1 MMINT
6 AIMWRICVER
16 GVDAVGKKRTAL
28 ALTLAVLLTLSGC
41 LFRSPDDLYRQPEKS
56 PGYEQLN
63 AAIRAART
71 GLETE
76 FGTRV
81 EDVTI
86 MAGDNTASIQL
97 QDLDGDGLRESAVTF
112 FRVPGIEKPIKIYI
126 FTQIGEEYVPTGV
139 VEGEGS
145 AIYAIAYAQINGEGR
160 KELAVNWQINSGA
173 YQLGVYTL
181 DEVELPG
188 EGMDGEESLAAVRA
202 MTRTDLMGSERLLTR
217 CSVASDGSS
226 GCRLLDMD
234 QDTRIEILVTRMDAV
249 GPSQVE
255 LYSWEDGAIA
265 SLGGTELSAGINA
278 INRIRT
284 NYLAGDY
291 NQPALYVTSTL
302 ADNSKVIDVV
312 SDVGG
317 ALTNVALSILMDKSY
332 ETQDYR
338 LHYSG
343 VSAGGKKL
351 RSCTMFI
358 KQNGRLI
365 GMLCINFDDSRYQ
378 ALSNQI
384 LQLCHPDLFAQRL
397 FRPEEDSPPPQSPP
411 HRPETFRNST
421 EAVALDAIHHELERL
436 GVSNSRELCYYALC
450 VVREPVADSTVNLR
464 CPIVVNDRTR
474 QAVQTILDT
483 PEYGMRHPLSELHS
497 QKEEAPC

>member
-1 MMINT
+1 M
-6 AIMWRICVER
+6 E
-16 GVDAVGKKRTAL
+16 KKRMAL
-28 ALTLAVLLTLSGC
+28 ALMLTALLTLSGC
-41 LFRSPDDLYRQPEKS
+41 LFRPPDDLYRQPEKS

-145 AIYAIAYAQINGEGR
+145 AVYAIAYAQINGEGR

-188 EGMDGEESLAAVRA
+188 EDMNGEEALAAVRA
-202 MTRTDLMGSERLLTR
+202 MTRADLMGSERLLTR

-265 SLGGTELSAGINA
+265 SLGVTELSAGINA

-284 NYLAGDY
+284 NYLAGGY
-291 NQPALYVTSTL
+291 SQPALYVTSTL
-302 ADNSKVIDVV
+302 VEGGRVIDVV
-312 SDVGG
+312 SYLNGE
-317 ALTNVALSILMDKSY
+317 LTNVSMGPEGVSRDLIQGYTGINPTDINQDGVAEVPSPFQLPSYGESVSSNFWLIDWAQYDQRGNRNPVLTTYHNVSDGWYLIIPESWRSQISISRNDQVTGRREVVFSHWLGEEREPEPFLSI
-332 ETQDYR
+332 YR
-338 LHYSG
+338 MS
-343 VSAGGKKL
+343 S
-351 RSCTMFI
+351 
-358 KQNGRLI
+358 
-365 GMLCINFDDSRYQ
+365 SRT
-378 ALSNQI
+378 A
-384 LQLCHPDLFAQRL
+384 DL
-397 FRPEEDSPPPQSPP
+397 EEDGWVILREEENITYSARF
-411 HRPETFRNST
+411 HDDGWNCG
-421 EAVALDAIHHELERL
+421 LDEMDLLERF
-436 GVSNSRELCYYALC
+436 N
-450 VVREPVADSTVNLR
+450 
-464 CPIVVNDRTR
+464 
-474 QAVQTILDT
+474 TIKRSWYN
-483 PEYGMRHPLSELHS
+483 E
-497 QKEEAPC
+497 

>member
-1 MMINT
+1 M
-6 AIMWRICVER
+6 
-16 GVDAVGKKRTAL
+16 DAVGKKRTAL

-71 GLETE
+71 GLEAE

-145 AIYAIAYAQINGEGR
+145 AVYAIAYAQINGEGR
-160 KELAVNWQINSGA
+160 KELAVNWQISSGA

-188 EGMDGEESLAAVRA
+188 GDMDEEEALTAVRA
-202 MTRTDLMGSERLLTR
+202 MTRADLMGSERLLTR

-234 QDTRIEILVTRMDAV
+234 QDTRIEVLVTRMDAS
-249 GPSQVE
+249 GASSQVE
-255 LYSWEDGAIA
+255 VYGWEDGAVA
-265 SLGGTELSAGINA
+265 SLGVTELSAGVSA

-284 NYLAGDY
+284 NYLAGGY

-302 ADNSKVIDVV
+302 AEGGKVIDVV
-312 SDVGG
+312 SWLNGQ
-317 ALTNVALSILMDKSY
+317 LTNVSMGP
-332 ETQDYR
+332 E
-338 LHYSG
+338 G
-343 VSAGGKKL
+343 V
-351 RSCTMFI
+351 
-358 KQNGRLI
+358 
-365 GMLCINFDDSRYQ
+365 
-378 ALSNQI
+378 
-384 LQLCHPDLFAQRL
+384 
-397 FRPEEDSPPPQSPP
+397 
-411 HRPETFRNST
+411 
-421 EAVALDAIHHELERL
+421 
-436 GVSNSRELCYYALC
+436 SRELILGYTEINPTDINQDGVAELPSPFQLPSYGESASSNFWLIDWAQYDQRGKRNHVLTTYHNVSDGWYLTIPESWRDQITISRNDQVTGRRE
-450 VVREPVADSTVNLR
+450 VVFSHWLGEEREPVPFLSVYRMASSRTADLEEEGW
-464 CPIVVNDRTR
+464 
-474 QAVQTILDT
+474 TILREEENITYAARFHEDGWNCGLDEMDLLERFDT
-483 PEYGMRHPLSELHS
+483 IRRSWYNE
-497 QKEEAPC
+497 

>member
-1 MMINT
+1 M
-6 AIMWRICVER
+6 
-16 GVDAVGKKRTAL
+16 AL
-28 ALTLAVLLTLSGC
+28 ALMLTALLTLSGC
-41 LFRSPDDLYRQPEKS
+41 LFRPPDDLYRQPEKS

-145 AIYAIAYAQINGEGR
+145 AVYAIAYAQINGEGR

-188 EGMDGEESLAAVRA
+188 EDMNGEEALAAVRA
-202 MTRTDLMGSERLLTR
+202 MTRADLMGSERLLTR

-265 SLGGTELSAGINA
+265 SLGVTELSAGINA

-284 NYLAGDY
+284 NYLAGGY
-291 NQPALYVTSTL
+291 SQPALYVTSTL
-302 ADNSKVIDVV
+302 VEGGRVIDVV
-312 SDVGG
+312 SYLNGE
-317 ALTNVALSILMDKSY
+317 LTNVSMGPEGVSRDLIQGYTGINPTDINQDGVAEVPSPFQLPSYGESVSSNFWLIDWAQYDQRGNRNPVLTTYHNVSDGWYLIIPESWRSQISISRNDQVTGRREVVFSHWLGEEREPEPFLSI
-332 ETQDYR
+332 YR
-338 LHYSG
+338 MS
-343 VSAGGKKL
+343 S
-351 RSCTMFI
+351 
-358 KQNGRLI
+358 
-365 GMLCINFDDSRYQ
+365 SRT
-378 ALSNQI
+378 A
-384 LQLCHPDLFAQRL
+384 DL
-397 FRPEEDSPPPQSPP
+397 EEDGWVILREEENITYSARF
-411 HRPETFRNST
+411 HDDGWNCG
-421 EAVALDAIHHELERL
+421 LDEMDLLERF
-436 GVSNSRELCYYALC
+436 N
-450 VVREPVADSTVNLR
+450 
-464 CPIVVNDRTR
+464 
-474 QAVQTILDT
+474 TIKRSWYN
-483 PEYGMRHPLSELHS
+483 E
-497 QKEEAPC
+497 

>member
-1 MMINT
+1 M
-6 AIMWRICVER
+6 E
-16 GVDAVGKKRTAL
+16 KKRMAL
-28 ALTLAVLLTLSGC
+28 ALMLTALLTLSGC
-41 LFRSPDDLYRQPEKS
+41 LFRPPDDLYRQPEKS

-145 AIYAIAYAQINGEGR
+145 AVYAIAYAQINGEGR

-188 EGMDGEESLAAVRA
+188 EDMNGEEALAAVRA
-202 MTRTDLMGSERLLTR
+202 MTRADLMGSERLLTR

-265 SLGGTELSAGINA
+265 SLGVTELSAGINA

-302 ADNSKVIDVV
+302 AEGGRVIDVV
-312 SDVGG
+312 SYLNGE
-317 ALTNVALSILMDKSY
+317 LTNVSMGPEGVSRDLIQGYTEINPTDINQDGVAEIPSPFQLPSYGESVSSNFWLIDWAQYDQRGNRNPVLTTYHNVSDGWYLIIPESWRSQISISRNDQVTGRREVVFSHWLGEEREPEPFLSI
-332 ETQDYR
+332 YR
-338 LHYSG
+338 MS
-343 VSAGGKKL
+343 S
-351 RSCTMFI
+351 
-358 KQNGRLI
+358 
-365 GMLCINFDDSRYQ
+365 SRT
-378 ALSNQI
+378 A
-384 LQLCHPDLFAQRL
+384 DL
-397 FRPEEDSPPPQSPP
+397 EEDGWVILREEENITYSARF
-411 HRPETFRNST
+411 HDDGWNCG
-421 EAVALDAIHHELERL
+421 LDEMDLLERF
-436 GVSNSRELCYYALC
+436 N
-450 VVREPVADSTVNLR
+450 
-464 CPIVVNDRTR
+464 
-474 QAVQTILDT
+474 TIKRSWYN
-483 PEYGMRHPLSELHS
+483 E
-497 QKEEAPC
+497 

>member
-1 MMINT
+1 M
-6 AIMWRICVER
+6 E
-16 GVDAVGKKRTAL
+16 KKRMAL
-28 ALTLAVLLTLSGC
+28 ALMLTALLTLSGC
-41 LFRSPDDLYRQPEKS
+41 LFRPPDDLYRQPEKS

-145 AIYAIAYAQINGEGR
+145 AVYAIAYAQINGEGR

-188 EGMDGEESLAAVRA
+188 EDMNGEEALAAVRA
-202 MTRTDLMGSERLLTR
+202 MTRADLMGSERLLTR

-265 SLGGTELSAGINA
+265 SLGVTELSAGINA

-284 NYLAGDY
+284 NYLAGGY
-291 NQPALYVTSTL
+291 SQPALYVTSTL
-302 ADNSKVIDVV
+302 VEGGRVIDVV
-312 SDVGG
+312 SYLNGE
-317 ALTNVALSILMDKSY
+317 LTNVSMGP
-332 ETQDYR
+332 E
-338 LHYSG
+338 G
-343 VSAGGKKL
+343 VSRDLIQGYTEINPTDINQDGVAEVPSPFQLPSYGESVSSNFWLIDWAQYDQRGNRNPVL
-351 RSCTMFI
+351 TTYHNVSDGWYLIIPESWRSQISISRNDQVT
-358 KQNGRLI
+358 GRREVVFSHWL
-365 GMLCINFDDSRYQ
+365 GEEREPEPF
-378 ALSNQI
+378 LSNYRKSSSRTA
-384 LQLCHPDLFAQRL
+384 DL
-397 FRPEEDSPPPQSPP
+397 EEDGWVILREEENITYSARF
-411 HRPETFRNST
+411 HDDGWNCG
-421 EAVALDAIHHELERL
+421 LDEMDLLERF
-436 GVSNSRELCYYALC
+436 N
-450 VVREPVADSTVNLR
+450 
-464 CPIVVNDRTR
+464 
-474 QAVQTILDT
+474 TIKRSWYN
-483 PEYGMRHPLSELHS
+483 E
-497 QKEEAPC
+497 

>member
-1 MMINT
+1 M
-6 AIMWRICVER
+6 
-16 GVDAVGKKRTAL
+16 AL
-28 ALTLAVLLTLSGC
+28 ALMLTALLTLSGC
-41 LFRSPDDLYRQPEKS
+41 LFRPPDDLYRQPEKS

-145 AIYAIAYAQINGEGR
+145 AVYAIAYAQINGEGR

-188 EGMDGEESLAAVRA
+188 EDMNGEEALAAVRA
-202 MTRTDLMGSERLLTR
+202 MTRADLMGSERLLTR

-265 SLGGTELSAGINA
+265 SLGVTELSAGINA

-302 ADNSKVIDVV
+302 AEGGRVIDVV
-312 SDVGG
+312 SYLNGE
-317 ALTNVALSILMDKSY
+317 LTNVSMGPEGVSRDLIQGYTEINPTDINQDGVAEIPSPFQLPSYGESVSSNFWLIDWAQYDQRGNRNPVLTTYHNVSDGWYLIIPESWRSQISISRNDQVTGRREVVFSHWLGEEREPEPFLSI
-332 ETQDYR
+332 YR
-338 LHYSG
+338 MS
-343 VSAGGKKL
+343 S
-351 RSCTMFI
+351 
-358 KQNGRLI
+358 
-365 GMLCINFDDSRYQ
+365 SRT
-378 ALSNQI
+378 A
-384 LQLCHPDLFAQRL
+384 DL
-397 FRPEEDSPPPQSPP
+397 EEDGWVILREEENITYSARF
-411 HRPETFRNST
+411 HDDGWNCG
-421 EAVALDAIHHELERL
+421 LDEMDLLERF
-436 GVSNSRELCYYALC
+436 N
-450 VVREPVADSTVNLR
+450 
-464 CPIVVNDRTR
+464 
-474 QAVQTILDT
+474 TIKRSWYN
-483 PEYGMRHPLSELHS
+483 E
-497 QKEEAPC
+497 

>member
-1 MMINT
+1 M
-6 AIMWRICVER
+6 E
-16 GVDAVGKKRTAL
+16 KKRMAL
-28 ALTLAVLLTLSGC
+28 ALMLTALLTLSGC
-41 LFRSPDDLYRQPEKS
+41 LFRPPDDLYRQPEKS

-145 AIYAIAYAQINGEGR
+145 AVYAIAYAQINGEGR

-188 EGMDGEESLAAVRA
+188 EDMNGEEALAAVRA
-202 MTRTDLMGSERLLTR
+202 MTRADLMGSERLLTR

-265 SLGGTELSAGINA
+265 SLGVTELSAGINA

-284 NYLAGDY
+284 NYLAGGY
-291 NQPALYVTSTL
+291 SQPALYVTSTL
-302 ADNSKVIDVV
+302 VEGGRVIDVV
-312 SDVGG
+312 SYLNGE
-317 ALTNVALSILMDKSY
+317 LTNVSMGPEGVSRDLIQGYTEINPTDINQDGVAEIPSPFQLPSYGESVSSNFWLIDWAQYDQRGNRNPVLTTYHNVSDGWYLIIPESWRSQISISRNDQVTGRREVVFSHWLGEEREPEPFLSI
-332 ETQDYR
+332 YR
-338 LHYSG
+338 MS
-343 VSAGGKKL
+343 S
-351 RSCTMFI
+351 
-358 KQNGRLI
+358 
-365 GMLCINFDDSRYQ
+365 SRT
-378 ALSNQI
+378 A
-384 LQLCHPDLFAQRL
+384 DL
-397 FRPEEDSPPPQSPP
+397 EEDGWVILREEENITYFARF
-411 HRPETFRNST
+411 HDDGWNCG
-421 EAVALDAIHHELERL
+421 LDEMDLLERF
-436 GVSNSRELCYYALC
+436 N
-450 VVREPVADSTVNLR
+450 
-464 CPIVVNDRTR
+464 
-474 QAVQTILDT
+474 TIKRSWYN
-483 PEYGMRHPLSELHS
+483 E
-497 QKEEAPC
+497 

>member
-1 MMINT
+1 M
-6 AIMWRICVER
+6 E
-16 GVDAVGKKRTAL
+16 KKRMAL
-28 ALTLAVLLTLSGC
+28 ALMLTALLTLSGC
-41 LFRSPDDLYRQPEKS
+41 LFRPPDDLYRQPEKS

-112 FRVPGIEKPIKIYI
+112 FRVPGIEKPSKIYI

-145 AIYAIAYAQINGEGR
+145 AVYAIAYAQINGEGR

-188 EGMDGEESLAAVRA
+188 EDMNGEEALAAVRA
-202 MTRTDLMGSERLLTR
+202 MTRADLMGSERLLTR

-265 SLGGTELSAGINA
+265 SLGVTELSAGINA

-284 NYLAGDY
+284 NYLAGGY
-291 NQPALYVTSTL
+291 SQPALYVTSTL
-302 ADNSKVIDVV
+302 VEGGRVIDVV
-312 SDVGG
+312 SYLNGE
-317 ALTNVALSILMDKSY
+317 LTNVSMGPEGVSRDLIQGYTEINPTDINQDGVAEVPSPFQLPSYGESVSSNFWLIDWAQYDQRGNRNPVLTTYHNVSDGWYLIIPESWRSQISISRNDQVTGRREVVFSHWLGEEREPEPFLSI
-332 ETQDYR
+332 YR
-338 LHYSG
+338 MS
-343 VSAGGKKL
+343 S
-351 RSCTMFI
+351 
-358 KQNGRLI
+358 
-365 GMLCINFDDSRYQ
+365 SRT
-378 ALSNQI
+378 A
-384 LQLCHPDLFAQRL
+384 DL
-397 FRPEEDSPPPQSPP
+397 EEDGWVVLREEENITYSARF
-411 HRPETFRNST
+411 HDDGWNCG
-421 EAVALDAIHHELERL
+421 LDEMDLLERF
-436 GVSNSRELCYYALC
+436 N
-450 VVREPVADSTVNLR
+450 
-464 CPIVVNDRTR
+464 
-474 QAVQTILDT
+474 TIKRSWYN
-483 PEYGMRHPLSELHS
+483 E
-497 QKEEAPC
+497 

>member
-1 MMINT
+1 M
-6 AIMWRICVER
+6 
-16 GVDAVGKKRTAL
+16 AL
-28 ALTLAVLLTLSGC
+28 ALMLTALLTLSGC
-41 LFRSPDDLYRQPEKS
+41 LFRPPDDLYRQPEKS

-145 AIYAIAYAQINGEGR
+145 AVYAIAYAQINGEGR

-188 EGMDGEESLAAVRA
+188 EDMNGEEALAAVRA
-202 MTRTDLMGSERLLTR
+202 MTRADLMGSERLLTR

-265 SLGGTELSAGINA
+265 SLGVTELSAGINA

-284 NYLAGDY
+284 NYLAGGY
-291 NQPALYVTSTL
+291 SQPALYVTSTL
-302 ADNSKVIDVV
+302 VEGGRVIDVV
-312 SDVGG
+312 SYLNGE
-317 ALTNVALSILMDKSY
+317 LTNVSMGPEGVSRDLIQGYTEINPTDINQDGVAEIPSPFQLPSYGESVSSNFWLIDWAQYDQRGNRNPVLTTYHNVSDGWYLIIPESWRSQISISRNDQVTGRREVVFSHWLGEEREPEPFLSI
-332 ETQDYR
+332 YR
-338 LHYSG
+338 MS
-343 VSAGGKKL
+343 S
-351 RSCTMFI
+351 
-358 KQNGRLI
+358 
-365 GMLCINFDDSRYQ
+365 SRT
-378 ALSNQI
+378 A
-384 LQLCHPDLFAQRL
+384 DL
-397 FRPEEDSPPPQSPP
+397 EEDGWVILREEENITYFARF
-411 HRPETFRNST
+411 HDDGWNCG
-421 EAVALDAIHHELERL
+421 LDEMDLLERF
-436 GVSNSRELCYYALC
+436 N
-450 VVREPVADSTVNLR
+450 
-464 CPIVVNDRTR
+464 
-474 QAVQTILDT
+474 TIKRSWYN
-483 PEYGMRHPLSELHS
+483 E
-497 QKEEAPC
+497 